1 MVRLA
6 NIANDSQNVVRQV
19 YRPVALTTSNL
30 AHTMQLIDTHTHLDF
45 PDFDKD
51 RQQVLNEAR
60 ALGVEKLVILGVEHG
75 NWQRLWDQ
83 VLAHDGLHA
92 AFGLHPVYLDSHRPE
107 DVQRLEHWLLERQ
120 GHEKLCAVGEF
131 GLDYYL
137 PELNRERQQVLFE
150 AQLELAQRLE
160 LPVLLHVRRA
170 HAQVIATLKRFKL
183 KRAGIIHA
191 FAGSY
196 EEAREYIKLGFKL
209 GLGGAATWPQ
219 ANRLRQV
226 IARLPLDAVVLETDS
241 PDMAPAMYPHIR
253 NSPVHLPAI
262 CRELATLLAVE
273 PEELAA
279 ASSRNAA
286 ELFGWNS

>member
-1 MVRLA
+1 
-6 NIANDSQNVVRQV
+6 
-19 YRPVALTTSNL
+19 
-30 AHTMQLIDTHTHLDF
+30 MQLIDTHTHLDF
-45 PDFDKD
+45 PDFDRD
-51 RQQVLNEAR
+51 RPGVLAEAR
-60 ALGVEKLVILGVEHG
+60 ALGVDKLVVLGVEHD

-83 VLAHDGLHA
+83 VQAYDGLYA
-92 AFGLHPVYLDSHRPE
+92 AFGLHPVYLDSHQPQ
-107 DVQRLEHWLLERQ
+107 DLQVLEQWLNDLQ
-120 GHEKLCAVGEF
+120 GDEKLCAVGEF

-137 PELNRERQQVLFE
+137 PELDRERQQLLFE
-150 AQLELAQRLE
+150 AQLELAQRLN

-196 EEAREYIKLGFKL
+196 EEAREYLKLGFKL

-219 ANRLRQV
+219 ARRLRQV
-226 IARLPLDAVVLETDS
+226 IPRLPLDAVVLETDS

-262 CRELATLLAVE
+262 CRELATLFGIT
-273 PEELAA
+273 PETLAA
-279 ASSRNAA
+279 ASSRNASQ
-286 ELFGWNS
+286 LFGWRCG